1 MIFKGLRG
9 SKDSKDSKDFK
20 DFKGFKDLSW
30 CKDNNLF
37 LKCKREVEIWHK
49 EKRGP
54 CGVPACIS
62 IVNSF
67 SRSAW

>member
-1 MIFKGLRG
+1 MIFRGLRG
-9 SKDSKDSKDFK
+9 SKDFK
-20 DFKGFKDLSW
+20 DFKDFKGIKDLSR

-54 CGVPACIS
+54 CGVPAYIYQL
-62 IVNSF
+62 
-67 SRSAW
+67 

>member
-9 SKDSKDSKDFK
+9 FKDSKDFKGIK
-20 DFKGFKDLSW
+20 DFKGFKDFSW

-37 LKCKREVEIWHK
+37 LKCKREVKIWHK

-54 CGVPACIS
+54 CGFPLAYQL
-62 IVNSF
+62 
-67 SRSAW
+67 